1 MIECLGDLVS
11 LIALVLLLIMTIIV
25 FYNGLVS
32 HREQLFQRREETYYR
47 LLDEAD
53 DSEEFDDRDE
63 PYYED

>member
-11 LIALVLLLIMTIIV
+11 LIALVFLLIMTIIV
-25 FYNGLVS
+25 FYNGLIS
-32 HREQLFQRREETYYR
+32 HREQLFQRQEETYYR